1 VAERA
6 QRWVLELAGGSLAWV
21 EGFSGG
27 ELHRLNPS
35 TSEVLAIQ
43 IQRP

>member
-6 QRWVLELAGGSLAWV
+6 QRWVLELAGGRLAWV

-35 TSEVLAIQ
+35 TSEILAIQ